1 MIWEEKPALS
11 IGVDGQMNVALINVV
26 MDGDYQ
32 YEQELPL
39 GLAAVGAFL
48 REQGYP
54 VHFHQCFAHRGEG
67 ELRAAAAV
75 DADVYGF
82 QLNMANYLSACEVA
96 KRLKETKSNAVII
109 GGGPFLVSHAEEIL
123 EAESAFDCIVVGEG
137 EWTTLELL
145 KGLQKKE
152 QEFSAI
158 EGLVWR
164 GPDGRAIRNTL
175 RGTITELDTLP
186 FCARDFL
193 DQARHDPVD
202 NGLLESVRMVTSRG
216 CIGNCTFCC
225 VNLYNKVLGG
235 KRWRGRSPKHVV
247 DELEYLSREFG
258 ARLFNFSDSS
268 FEDPGQ
274 LGKER
279 SRQICQEII
288 RRGIPLSAK
297 IYLRCE
303 TMRNDEDI
311 DLLRLYKRAGIDIVI
326 FGAEAGSDYELK
338 LYGKN
343 ASLADNVRTA
353 KILRELDLF
362 YLLTGFIMFGPY
374 STPDTLRKNIAYLHE
389 WGFSDNTMLMSNHL
403 MLFRDSQLYQK
414 LCEED
419 MVIESGK
426 YWELPKYRF
435 YSPVVERVTQHW
447 QNIFAHYPAVKE
459 LNALQ
464 INIGNLV
471 ARMTNPMNERILVA
485 LRDDFTEFKA
495 REKALRSEFG
505 KLQHDYFLSMLERIE
520 QDCADDE
527 LASMA
532 EEFFGKTYARYLPI
546 YRELFTGFLQKVT
559 GRGFS
564 LSGLLFKHFVSHIFY
579 KEK

>member
-1 MIWEEKPALS
+1 
-11 IGVDGQMNVALINVV
+11 MNVALVNVV
-26 MDGDYQ
+26 MGEDYQ
-32 YEQELPL
+32 YEQEVPL

-54 VHFHQCFAHRGEG
+54 VRFHQCFAAQGEE

-82 QLNMANYLSACEVA
+82 QLNMANYLSSREVA
-96 KRLKETKSNAVII
+96 KRLKEVKPNAIII
-109 GGGPFLVSHAEEIL
+109 GGGPFLVSRAEEIL
-123 EAESAFDCIVVGEG
+123 KAESVFDFIVVGEG
-137 EWTTLELL
+137 EWTMLELL
-145 KGLQKKE
+145 KALQEKQ

-164 GPDGRAIRNTL
+164 GPDGCVTRNAL
-175 RGTITELDTLP
+175 RTTITDLDALP
-186 FCARDFL
+186 FFARDL
-193 DQARHDPVD
+193 LEQAPRDPVD

-216 CIGNCTFCC
+216 CVSNCTFCC
-225 VNLYNKVLGG
+225 VNLYSKILGG
-235 KRWRGRSPKHVV
+235 KRWRGQSPKRVV

-258 ARLFNFSDSS
+258 MRLVNFSDSS

-279 SRQICQEII
+279 SREICEEII

-311 DLLRLYKRAGIDIVI
+311 DLLRLYKRAGVDVVI
-326 FGAEAGSDYELK
+326 FGAESASDYELK

-343 ASLADNVRTA
+343 ANVADNFRTA
-353 KILRELDLF
+353 KILRGLDLF
-362 YLLTGFIMFGPY
+362 YLMAGFIMFGPY
-374 STPDTLRKNIAYLHE
+374 STPDNLRKNIAYLHE
-389 WGFSDNTMLMSNHL
+389 WGFSDNAIAVSSAL
-403 MLFRDSQLYQK
+403 MLFRDSKLYQM
-414 LCEED
+414 LREED

-435 YSPVVERVTQHW
+435 YSPIVERAKRHW
-447 QNIFAHYPAVKE
+447 QDIFNHYPSVKE
-459 LNALQ
+459 VNALQ
-464 INIGNLV
+464 VNIGNLV
-471 ARMTNPMNERILVA
+471 ARMTNPMNEKILVA
-485 LRDDFTEFKA
+485 LRDDFAEFKT
-495 REKALRSEFG
+495 RDIVLRSEFG
-505 KLQHDYFLSMLERIE
+505 KLQHDYFLHVLERIE
-520 QDCADDE
+520 QDCADEE

-546 YRELFTGFLQKVT
+546 YRDLLAGFLQKVR

-564 LSGLLFKHFVSHIFY
+564 LSGLLFHHFFSHMFF
-579 KEK
+579 KER

>member
-1 MIWEEKPALS
+1 MNIAL
-11 IGVDGQMNVALINVV
+11 VNVV
-26 MDGDYQ
+26 MDSDYQ

-39 GLAAVGAFL
+39 GLAALGAFL

-54 VHFHQCFAHRGEG
+54 VHFHQCFADRGEE

-75 DADVYGF
+75 DADVYGI
-82 QLNMANYLSACEVA
+82 QLNMANYLSSREVA
-96 KRLKETKSNAVII
+96 QRLKRTNPNAIII

-123 EAESAFDCIVVGEG
+123 EAEPAFDFIAVGEG

-145 KGLQKKE
+145 KALQNKA
-152 QEFSAI
+152 QEFSTI
-158 EGLVWR
+158 KGLVWR
-164 GPDGRAIRNTL
+164 GCDGRAIRNAL
-175 RGTITELDTLP
+175 RATIADLDTLP
-186 FCARDFL
+186 FCARDLL
-193 DQARHDPVD
+193 DQARRDPVD
-202 NGLLESVRMVTSRG
+202 NGLLESVRMITSRG
-216 CIGNCTFCC
+216 CVGNCTFCC

-258 ARLFNFSDSS
+258 ARVFNFSDSS

-274 LGKER
+274 VGKER
-279 SRQICQEII
+279 SRQICEEII
-288 RRGIPLSAK
+288 RRGIHLSAK

-303 TMRNDEDI
+303 TMRNNEDI
-311 DLLRLYKRAGIDIVI
+311 DLLRLYKRAGIDVAI

-374 STPDTLRKNIAYLHE
+374 STPDTLRKNINYLHE
-389 WGFSDNTMLMSNHL
+389 WGFSDNIMLVSNPL
-403 MLFRDSQLYQK
+403 MLFRDSELYHM

-435 YSPVVERVTQHW
+435 CSPVVERATQHW
-447 QNIFAHYPAVKE
+447 QNIFSPYPAVRE
-459 LNALQ
+459 VNALQ

-471 ARMTNPMNERILVA
+471 ARMTNPMNEKILVA
-485 LRDDFTEFKA
+485 LHDDFTEFKA
-495 REKALRSEFG
+495 RERTLGSELG
-505 KLQHDYFLSMLERIE
+505 KLQHDYFLRVLERIE
-520 QDCADDE
+520 QDCPDEE
-527 LASMA
+527 LASLA
-532 EEFFGKTYARYLPI
+532 EEFFGKTYTRYLPI
-546 YRELFTGFLQKVT
+546 YHDPFTDFVQKVT
-559 GRGFS
+559 GHGFS
-564 LSGLLFKHFVSHIFY
+564 LSGLLFTHFVSHIFY
-579 KEK
+579 KQK

>member
-1 MIWEEKPALS
+1 MRRKPSLS
-11 IGVDGQMNVALINVV
+11 IGVDGQMNVALVNVV

-54 VHFHQCFAHRGEG
+54 VHFHQCFADRGEG

-82 QLNMANYLSACEVA
+82 QLNMDNYLNVYEVA
-96 KRLKETKSNAVII
+96 KRLKETKSNTVII
-109 GGGPFLVSHAEEIL
+109 GGGPFLVSRAEEIL
-123 EAESAFDCIVVGEG
+123 EAESAFDFIVVGEG

-145 KGLQKKE
+145 KVLQKKE

-164 GPDGRAIRNTL
+164 GPDGHAIRNAL
-175 RGTITELDTLP
+175 RGTITDLDTLP

-279 SRQICQEII
+279 SRQICEEII

-303 TMRNDEDI
+303 TMRSDDDI
-311 DLLRLYKRAGIDIVI
+311 DLLRLYKRAGIDVII
-326 FGAEAGSDYELK
+326 FGSEAGSDYELK

-343 ASLADNVRTA
+343 ASLVDNIRTA

-374 STPDTLRKNIAYLHE
+374 STPDTLRKNITYLYE
-389 WGFSDNTMLMSNHL
+389 WGFSDNVMLVSNAL
-403 MLFRDSQLYQK
+403 LLFRDSKLYQM
-414 LCEED
+414 LCEEN
-419 MVIESGK
+419 MVVESGK

-435 YSPVVERVTQHW
+435 YSPVVERVMQHW
-447 QNIFAHYPAVKE
+447 QNILAHSAVKE

-464 INIGNLV
+464 SDMGNLV
-471 ARMTNPMNERILVA
+471 GRMTNPMNERILVA

-495 REKALRSEFG
+495 REEALRSEFG
-505 KLQHDYFLSMLERIE
+505 KLQHDYFLNVLERIE
-520 QDCADDE
+520 HNCTDDE
-527 LASMA
+527 LAPMA
-532 EEFFGKTYARYLPI
+532 EELFGETARYLPI
-546 YRELFTGFLQKVT
+546 CRELFTGFLQKVT

-564 LSGLLFKHFVSHIFY
+564 LSGLLFKHFVSHLFY